1 MSVHQKV
8 IHRRY
13 MKISS
18 TGLFTKERKVARAKI
33 QHAQKVMSWGMC
45 FMPKNQAAVPD
56 KASAITCAIGTVK
69 TQNRSPV
76 RSRLAGRFGT
86 RTEINSRSSRIP
98 FINPRRIIR
107 AQLILFRV
115 LLISRAAKINAYSAP
130 TIDSTEDKTLDQS
143 GLPR

>member
-1 MSVHQKV
+1 
-8 IHRRY
+8 
-13 MKISS
+13 
-18 TGLFTKERKVARAKI
+18 
-33 QHAQKVMSWGMC
+33 
-45 FMPKNQAAVPD
+45 MPKNQAAVPD
-56 KASAITCAIGTVK
+56 KASAITCASGTVK

-76 RSRLAGRFGT
+76 RSRLAGIFGT

-115 LLISRAAKINAYSAP
+115 VVISRAAKINAYSAP
-130 TIDSTEDKTLDQS
+130 TIDSTDDKTFDQS